1 MARDLYD
8 VLGVS
13 RTASDAEIKQAY
25 RKLAHQHHPDKS
37 GGADAQFKE
46 INAAYQV
53 LGNAEK
59 RAKYDQFGP
68 GFANGPG
75 GGPGGFNWSDFSQ
88 ASGQS
93 GGFGNADFGD
103 IGDIFGDIF
112 GFGGGRSARSRTERG
127 ADLEYQISIPFYE
140 AAFGAEKIL
149 TLERER
155 ICRACNG
162 DGSEPG
168 SDKSTCS
175 TCKGSGQVQQL
186 RSTMFGTV
194 QAVGQCPNCEGRGQV
209 VTKPCA
215 KCQGDGRVNEE
226 QQLKVQ
232 IPAGIDNGQSVK
244 LTGEGQAGKRG
255 APSGDLYLRVRVEKD
270 RRFERAG
277 FDLTTSITVPIST
290 AALGGKI
297 PVETLDGVVNLTIP
311 SGTQP
316 GTTLKLK
323 AKGIPHLQGRGR
335 GDLFVTIQVRIP
347 KKPDRQTK
355 AALAA
360 LQDSGE

>member
-1 MARDLYD
+1 MAKDLYE

-37 GGADAQFKE
+37 GGEDTRFKE
-46 INAAYQV
+46 VNAAYQV
-53 LGNAEK
+53 LGNTEK

-68 GFANGPG
+68 GFADGPG

-88 ASGQS
+88 ANGQA

-112 GFGGGRSARSRTERG
+112 GFGGGRSSRSRTERG
-127 ADLEYQISIPFYE
+127 ADLEYLIKIPLIE

-155 ICRACNG
+155 VCRACNG
-162 DGSEPG
+162 DGAEPG
-168 SDKSTCS
+168 SDKTTCS

-194 QAVGQCPNCEGRGQV
+194 QAVGQCPNCQGRGQV
-209 VTKPCA
+209 VTKPCL
-215 KCQGDGRVNEE
+215 KCHGDGRVSEE

-232 IPAGIDNGQSVK
+232 IPAGIDDGQSIK
-244 LTGEGQAGKRG
+244 LSGEGQAGKRG
-255 APSGDLYLRVRVEKD
+255 AASGDLYLKVRVEPD
-270 RRFERAG
+270 PRFERNG
-277 FDLTTSITVPIST
+277 HDLKTSVGIPIST
-290 AALGGKI
+290 AALGGKVM
-297 PVETLDGVVNLTIP
+297 VETIDGEVQLTIP

-323 AKGIPHLQGRGR
+323 GKGVPHLQGRGR
-335 GDLFVTIQVRIP
+335 GDLFVTAQVRIP
-347 KKPDRQTK
+347 KKLDRQTK
-355 AALAA
+355 AALIA
-360 LQDSGE
+360 LQDNGE